1 MTAEIP
7 ESVWGR
13 RLRRSFGILDVV
25 TNQTAHAAI
34 TAKLIPLG
42 PTQEQLPTFGVT
54 GHLGLMV

>member
-25 TNQTAHAAI
+25 TNPAAHAAI

-42 PTQEQLPTFGVT
+42 PTQEQLPTFSG
-54 GHLGLMV
+54 